1 MGPRA
6 QSRAGTRRPR
16 PFRILPPRLL
26 LLRLPPILALLVAG
40 GAPAADWDLDRLM
53 GRLAENPGGRVAFT
67 EKTYVSILDQ
77 PLESAG
83 ELIYVPPD
91 RLEKRTQK
99 PRPEVAALTGG
110 DLSLERGGQRR
121 TLRLADVPEAGAF
134 IDSIRATLAG
144 DRAVLERTYRLRLEG
159 GEDDWTLVLEPRG
172 MRLGAVVRRIEIRGR
187 QGEPRRVE
195 ILQPDGDRSEMELG
209 PLPGRESGP

>member
-1 MGPRA
+1 MIHPRRL
-6 QSRAGTRRPR
+6 QAGGV
-16 PFRILPPRLL
+16 LL
-26 LLRLPPILALLVAG
+26 VLALLIG
-40 GAPAADWDLDRLM
+40 GAAPAADWDLDRLM
-53 GRLAENPGGRVAFT
+53 GQLAENPGGRVPFT

-91 RLEKRTQK
+91 RLEKRTQR

-110 DLSLERGGQRR
+110 ELSLERGGQRR

-134 IDSIRATLAG
+134 VDSIRATLAG
-144 DRAVLERTYRLRLEG
+144 DRAALERSYRLRLEG
-159 GEDDWTLVLEPRG
+159 GEGDWTLVLEPRG
-172 MRLGAVVRRIEIRGR
+172 LRLGAVVRRIEIRGR